1 MGRLK
6 AWVGSVIRT
15 QTGWLRH
22 YPNSHTHESTSMQST
37 HTQRLKTVHP
47 TSSLVTMKTHRNPPV
62 HTHTHTHTVLDLYG
76 VVLELNT
83 KSVHAG
89 VVQDRNVRERQKE
102 RAAER
107 EEREERRGRALEQG
121 SWSLSPAGYTHRHT
135 HTHTHTHTQESAFC
149 RLSA

>member
-1 MGRLK
+1 
-6 AWVGSVIRT
+6 
-15 QTGWLRH
+15 
-22 YPNSHTHESTSMQST
+22 
-37 HTQRLKTVHP
+37 
-47 TSSLVTMKTHRNPPV
+47 MKTHRNPPV
-62 HTHTHTHTVLDLYG
+62 HTHTVLDLYG

-121 SWSLSPAGYTHRHT
+121 SWSLSPAGYTHT
-135 HTHTHTHTQESAFC
+135 HTHTHTHTRECTLQAFSIASQ
-149 RLSA
+149 L